1 MSSHNR
7 QLSSGQS
14 RYQLLKVAHEH
25 FGCPPAALSNEQ
37 LLEAERIVSR
47 QIQIEEAV
55 LHSAEALGVMI
66 PPGQIDDAWARI
78 ASRYDDP
85 EALRLELF
93 DSALDEARI
102 RPLLARELKVE
113 TVLDRVCKDLTEIG
127 DVEVSLYYFN
137 HLEQFMRPA
146 SRQARHILIT
156 INPEFAENTREAALA
171 RVESIARRL
180 HGKPGRFAEQALKH
194 SECPTSLQGGQLG
207 NVRPGVLY
215 PELEASLF
223 ALEVG
228 RISAPV
234 ESPLGFHLLFCESIQ
249 PSMCAPLD
257 AVLPHLREKLR
268 DRQRKAHQRQWLEQ
282 LLQHPPS
289 MESRSHG

>member
-1 MSSHNR
+1 MSNNR
-7 QLSSGQS
+7 QSASGHS
-14 RYQLLKVAHEH
+14 RYHLLKIAHEH
-25 FGCPPAALSNEQ
+25 FGCPPAVLNNDQ

-47 QIQIEEAV
+47 QLQIEEAV
-55 LHSAEALGVMI
+55 LYSPEATGVVI
-66 PPGQIDDAWARI
+66 PPGHIDDAWAQI
-78 ASRYDDP
+78 SGRYDDP
-85 EALRLELF
+85 EALRQALS

-113 TVLDRVCKDLTEIG
+113 AVLDRVCKDLTEIG

-137 HLEQFMRPA
+137 HLEQFVRPA

-156 INPEFAENTREAALA
+156 INPEFPENTREAALA
-171 RVESIARRL
+171 RVESIAKRL
-180 HGKPGRFAEQALKH
+180 HNKPGRFAEQALKH

-215 PELEASLF
+215 PELEACLF

-234 ESPLGFHLLFCESIQ
+234 ESPLGFHLLFCESLE
-249 PSMCAPLD
+249 PSMCASLD
-257 AVLPHLREKLR
+257 VVLPHLREKLR
-268 DRQRKAHQRQWLEQ
+268 GRQRKAHQRQWLKQ
-282 LLQHPPS
+282 LLQHHS
-289 MESRSHG
+289 TMESRSHG